1 MYLKKFIYVN
11 WGNIP
16 NTELDFGPISLFS
29 GGNGSGKTTAADA
42 VQTIM
47 TAAHDNLFQF
57 NPGQDE
63 SSQRGRG
70 KQVRTLASY
79 VLGCDDGAYAR
90 PEGCYGYLGA
100 VFYPT
105 KGENGEPFSVLIGME
120 ALLEGAGQ
128 QKVARLEDIQYFIL
142 PDVQLALKDLR
153 KEDKHGAHIVPLSD
167 IYSSLRREFGS
178 PQVEKYD
185 KKKAYLCRLYGI
197 LRGYSREAVSERE
210 AMNAARAFSRFMAY
224 KPIRG
229 IDEFV
234 AGEVLEPRDLGE
246 AIRTVSA
253 MLKRIHTMESDA
265 RKLREAIDRLAYSR
279 DAADS
284 YISQWLEQQVLRY
297 SLAKRA
303 SNDSQQL
310 YLAEKKRQQ
319 QLRDALAA
327 NEKTTV
333 LCQQRRDDLAGQ
345 IALVHAR
352 RLGVPALRDKDQ
364 LSHEKLQLEN
374 RLHQSVPGL
383 LQQDSRL
390 QDNRQAAT
398 QINRALRQT
407 SIALSLS
414 ALEDKDFAALGR
426 EIAEASLTLD
436 FQGLFNRDWIDI
448 SPLEEHLEEII
459 KLQQRHNRWH
469 GFWYQPGS
477 ASGMNLRDQLAQE
490 RDRRQAAAER
500 LQKTCE
506 TRQREIRSL
515 EGNQV
520 DYPDFVRR
528 ALGAIQQQCPQADAR
543 VLCDYVEVRDRDW
556 QAAIEGYIGAARFGI
571 IVEPEFEAEAIRIVR
586 SLSGQGKGAR
596 VIQGDKAR
604 RDCEK
609 MSPPGHNSIVHIMHF
624 SHATAEFYLR
634 ASYGNVERV
643 DSAEA
648 LRNTRRG
655 LTRDAMGSGNYAMF
669 RCDMPDDELVF
680 GQDAR
685 ERALQEKQRQLEQ
698 LTREWQEASD
708 QTNEAAQ
715 LLKAV
720 DSFSPLGYADAMQE
734 MLDIQRRL
742 QTLEER
748 IASLDLSDSQALDD
762 ELEKL
767 QGADKQQQQ
776 EIASLNEQ
784 RIEQAA
790 SLKNVDERC
799 KQLDKEQDKNLT
811 MLDQAEENL
820 QSLVALWP
828 DFDVEQRL
836 VAADADC
843 LQHSRQYFEQ
853 QLTAVVAETRSSLHR
868 LDQAVSRHN
877 QYCGSADSILFEVD
891 FREDADR
898 QTFQGVCELRRQV
911 DKLYN
916 RDKNH
921 ILAQRHAELES
932 LRQSFNNAFVTNLC
946 HSIYQAVND
955 GEKTLDALNR
965 ELEHHRFGADR
976 ERYRFDY
983 TWVPEFREY
992 YQFFKAVNDNPG
1004 IGDGASLFD
1013 LPLETKHR
1021 QVRERL
1027 MAMLLD
1033 EDEQKAMRDL
1043 SRIADYRNYRR
1054 YEIYKEP
1061 EGKAPIALSQYGTGS
1076 GGQLE
1081 TPAYIIRSAAIT
1093 SALRFNE
1100 GNSHL
1105 RMVLV
1110 DEAFSKM
1117 DEHRSREVIN
1127 YLTRTLGL
1135 QLLFIMPSSKSGPF
1149 MDLISNQFVFSKC
1162 PTSVP
1167 VGELKT
1173 RVLLDRQQCAPEKIR
1188 ELMEH
1193 HRRTIRQQTSLDFML
1208 EVEGQ

>member
-11 WGNIP
+11 WGNVP
-16 NTELDFGPISLFS
+16 NTELEFGPISLFS

-47 TAAHDNLFQF
+47 TAAHDNLFHF

-90 PEGCYGYLGA
+90 PEGCFGYLAA

-105 KGENGEPFSVLIGME
+105 RGENSEPFSVLIGMQ
-120 ALLEGAGQ
+120 AQLETAGQ
-128 QKVARLEDIQYFIL
+128 QKVARLDDIQYFIL

-153 KEDKHGAHIVPLSD
+153 KEDSAGAYVVPLD
-167 IYSSLRREFGS
+167 RIYASLRSEFGS
-178 PQVEKYD
+178 QRVEKYD
-185 KKKAYLCRLYGI
+185 KKKAYLCRLYGA
-197 LRGYSREAVSERE
+197 LRGYTREAVSERE

-224 KPIRG
+224 KPIKG

-234 AGEVLEPRDLGE
+234 AGEVLEARDLGE

-253 MLKRIHTMESDA
+253 MLKRIHTMEGDA
-265 RKLREAIDRLAYSR
+265 RKLKESIDRLAYSR
-279 DAADS
+279 DVADS
-284 YISQWLEQQVLRY
+284 YINHWLEQQVLRY
-297 SLAKRA
+297 SVAKRA
-303 SNDSQQL
+303 YNESQQL
-310 YLAEKKRQQ
+310 YVNSKKRQT
-319 QLRDALAA
+319 QLRDVLLS
-327 NEKTTV
+327 NEKTTA
-333 LCQQRRDDLAGQ
+333 LCEQRREDLAAQ
-345 IALVHAR
+345 ISLVQAR

-364 LSHEKLQLEN
+364 LNAEKTALEN
-374 RLHQSVPGL
+374 RLHQSVPTL
-383 LQQDSRL
+383 LQQDQAL
-390 QDNRQAAT
+390 QSNIQAAQQVT
-398 QINRALRQT
+398 RSLRQT
-407 SIALSLS
+407 SISLAIPAL
-414 ALEDKDFAALGR
+414 ADKNFIQLTR
-426 EIAEASLTLD
+426 QVSESTLTLD
-436 FQGLFNRDWIDI
+436 FHGLLNRDWIDI
-448 SPLEEHLEEII
+448 SPLEEHLDRLIDI
-459 KLQQRHNRWH
+459 QQLHNQWQAW
-469 GFWYQPGS
+469 WYN
-477 ASGMNLRDQLAQE
+477 ADDVKNLRDQLAQE
-490 RDRRQAAAER
+490 RDKRHTSAER
-500 LQKTCE
+500 LQKSAE
-506 TRQREIRSL
+506 SKQREIRSL
-515 EGNQV
+515 ESDQV
-520 DYPDFVRR
+520 DYPKFVRE
-528 ALGAIQQQCPQADAR
+528 ALNAIQQQCPAADAR
-543 VLCDYVEVRDRDW
+543 VLCDYVEVRDRAW

-571 IVEPEFEAEAIRIVR
+571 IVEPEYEAEAIRLVR
-586 SLSGQGKGAR
+586 SLQGQGKGAR

-609 MSPPGHNSIVHIMHF
+609 MSAPGSDSIVHIMQF
-624 SHATAEFYLR
+624 THATAEYYLK

-655 LTRDAMGSGNYAMF
+655 VTRDAMGSGNYAMF
-669 RCDMPDDELVF
+669 RCDMPAGDLVF

-685 ERALQEKQRQLEQ
+685 EQALVEKKRELEQ
-698 LTREWQEASD
+698 LTKEWQAATD
-708 QTNEAAQ
+708 QANEAGQ

-720 DSFSPLGYADAMQE
+720 DRLSRLTYADALQSLLE
-734 MLDIQRRL
+734 IQRRL
-742 QTLEER
+742 QTIESR
-748 IASLDLSDSQALDD
+748 IASLDLSDSVALDE
-762 ELEKL
+762 ELANLQAADKL
-767 QGADKQQQQ
+767 QLQ
-776 EIASLNEQ
+776 EIAKLNDQ
-784 RIEQAA
+784 RIEFSAN
-790 SLKNVDERC
+790 LKNVDAQC
-799 KQLDKEQDKNLT
+799 KQLDGDQEQNLGAV
-811 MLDQAEENL
+811 DEAESNL
-820 QSLVALWP
+820 QNLEALWP
-828 DFDVEQRL
+828 DFNAETCLEQ
-836 VAADADC
+836 ADADC
-843 LQHSRQYFEQ
+843 AIHNKSYFEQ
-853 QLTAVVAETRSSLHR
+853 QLVAVMSESRDSLHR
-868 LDQAVSRHN
+868 LDQAINKHN
-877 QYCGSADSILFEVD
+877 QFCGSFDSLIFNPD
-891 FREDADR
+891 FREESGLKNFQDVCDA
-898 QTFQGVCELRRQV
+898 RRQL

-932 LRQSFNNAFVTNLC
+932 LRESFNNAFVTNLC
-946 HSIYQAVND
+946 HSIYQAIND
-955 GEKTLDALNR
+955 GKKTLELLNS

-983 TWVPEFREY
+983 DWVPEFKEY

-1013 LPLETKHR
+1013 IPLEPKHR
-1021 QVRERL
+1021 QVREKL

-1043 SRIADYRNYRR
+1043 ARIADYRNYRR

-1127 YLTRTLGL
+1127 YLTQSLGL

-1162 PTSVP
+1162 PTTVP
-1167 VGELKT
+1167 VGELNT
-1173 RVLLDRQQCAPEKIR
+1173 RVVLDRQQCAPEKIR

-1193 HRRTIRQQTSLDFML
+1193 HRRTIRQQASLDFML
-1208 EVEGQ
+1208 EVEGT